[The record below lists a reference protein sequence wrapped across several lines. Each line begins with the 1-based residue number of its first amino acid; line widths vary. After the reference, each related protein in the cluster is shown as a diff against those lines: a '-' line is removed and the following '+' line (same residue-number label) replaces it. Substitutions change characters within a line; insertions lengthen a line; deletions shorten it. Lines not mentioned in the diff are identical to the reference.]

1 MLRKLLFSLA
11 LVATFGF
18 VFAQTTTIT
27 ITPSTFSGPNDSD
40 AINKSATEAKVN
52 QTVELILPQ
61 ATALHLDAT
70 KIVFDLEA
78 LDGDNW
84 ADRAAGVPYDGQ
96 SDVNWPAC
104 ISAPGPDQTNSN
116 LGYTYWN
123 QTQTQPG
130 STKYDV
136 ATWPNITITGT
147 AVDTYPPIKLDSDG
161 ELVEGSKAYFVCY
174 QSFIIQLFSNFKYWD
189 LSVSRA
195 DGQGVQGIEHLYV
208 QGNTC
213 SDFGDAT
220 GLYAL
225 NNNTTVHLIPRRTGA
240 GNEGTTGMA
249 AIKPG
254 SKCNYADKSWLDVL
268 GVLAV
273 KVNSDYHGTSVAN
286 LTYTLMSQDTQFQ

>member
-27 ITPSTFSGPNDSD
+27 ITPSTFSGPDDSD
-40 AINKSATEAKVN
+40 AINKSATEATVN

-70 KIVFDLEA
+70 KIVFDLRA

-104 ISAPGPDQTNSN
+104 IAAPGADKTLQ
-116 LGYTYWN
+116 LGYEYWN
-123 QTQTQPG
+123 QLQTQPG
-130 STKYDV
+130 STKYDA
-136 ATWPNITITGT
+136 ATWPNITISGT

-161 ELVEGSKAYFVCY
+161 ELVPGSKSYFVCY

-189 LSVSRA
+189 LSVGRA
-195 DGQGVQGIEHLYV
+195 AGQGVQGIEHLYV

-213 SDFGDAT
+213 SDFGDST

-225 NNNTTVHLIPRRTGA
+225 NNGATVHLIPRRTGA

-273 KVNSDYHGTSVAN
+273 KVNSDYHGPSVAN
-286 LTYTLMSQDTQFQ
+286 LTYTLMSQDTQF